1 MIFDNHM
8 HSEMSSDS
16 KMKIE
21 EILKVQKE
29 NNLGVTITEH
39 VDWNY
44 RNPNLFRCDVKAY
57 LKAYEKYR
65 NDTLNL
71 GIEIGL
77 GEEILDKNI
86 ETSNNNF
93 DLVLGS
99 IHIVNDKDIFNE
111 FFQEGVTKQAGFEEY
126 FEFTAKCIELYDCF
140 QVLSHLDYPSRYA
153 PFKDPEMYYE
163 DFSDHI
169 DTVLRTLIRKDKV
182 LELNTRRLNDK
193 TAFNNLNTILKRYY
207 DLGGRYIS
215 LGSDAHKPQD
225 IMNNFEAGLTMLNS
239 LNLTPVTFR
248 EKKLIP
254 LNIK

>member
-8 HSEMSSDS
+8 HSKMSSDS
-16 KMKIE
+16 KMTIE
-21 EILKVQKE
+21 EILKVQKD

-44 RNPNLFRCDVKAY
+44 RDPNIFRCDVKAY

-65 NDTLNL
+65 SANLNL

-77 GEEILDKNI
+77 GEEILEKNI
-86 ETSNNNF
+86 ETSRNDF

-111 FFQEGVTKQAGFEEY
+111 FFVNGVSKQASFEEY
-126 FEFTAKCIELYDCF
+126 FEFTVRCIELYDCF

-153 PFKDPEMYYE
+153 PFADPEMYYAE
-163 DFSDHI
+163 FSDHI
-169 DTVLRTLIRKDKV
+169 DTVLKALIKKDKV
-182 LELNTRRLNDK
+182 LELNTRRLNNT
-193 TAFNNLNTILKRYY
+193 TASNNLNTILSRYY

-225 IMNNFEAGLTMLNS
+225 IMNNFEAGLSMVNS